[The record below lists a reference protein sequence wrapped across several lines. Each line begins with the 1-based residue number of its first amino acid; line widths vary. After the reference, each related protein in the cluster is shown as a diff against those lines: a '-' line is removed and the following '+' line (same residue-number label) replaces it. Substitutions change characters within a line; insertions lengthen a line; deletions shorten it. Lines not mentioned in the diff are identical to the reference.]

1 MSDIDHI
8 SEDLFFKLRNRFP
21 KVNMGDE
28 NGQTTTNPLES
39 RFFNFKFEH
48 EGKKYGQVTCSLI
61 DNQALKV
68 YFNQGLTED
77 MDEAT
82 EENWYQFLK
91 ELRKFAKTNMLTFD
105 VRDITKDTLD
115 QKDIEFV
122 SKHAKEKSAVQES
135 KINWERHGRFSEGN
149 HKSIKIH
156 VVHNNKL
163 DENPNN
169 RLIGIEKIY
178 LVNENK
184 ERFLLPFVSVSGAKA
199 MAMHCAQG
207 GTPYDVDGT
216 TITKAVTEMKN
227 LSRFGMALRN
237 KTFESEEPMKV
248 VRASKHIKEQIKK
261 NLYRMAGA
269 RSFAEG
275 MEGLRSILAAESRD
289 QTEVLKDWFIQ
300 NTYDDKLDTWL
311 ESATNALR
319 RCMEQNVNLSE
330 EDDKIDYSDA
340 ILDKDQTAK
349 RAAKPA
355 QIGSSLELY
364 ANSAKDEEM
373 MSLIKSQPMRGMI
386 RLILADIAARAVDD
400 ETAILASKA
409 DMGEFTIKHKQMIE
423 IYLKDLYGENP
434 PRKEPEA
441 KKDLYGKK
449 KSPEDE
455 FEEEIMKMGEED
467 MDEVI
472 LSPSDQPDPVGD
484 AQQAQ
489 IGQAL
494 SPGGSIDT
502 GVKNSVAGVSND
514 NMPGNEEEEELES
527 IGDRHK
533 RERFKSIKKINNRLK
548 NESDESMEAGVCNHT
563 SEGAMC
569 PVHGMEECGSGMG
582 SATIVVGEEEQVADE
597 GSKFAEEKKDVER
610 YDRDDDSHSARKKIH
625 TDYEERWGNKRP
637 DDWRYGIDEPSLTRN
652 DPDVD
657 EGNEFSGELAK
668 AKASHKD
675 EFEVDGK
682 KYKVKEGAKPDF
694 LDMDKDGDKK
704 EPMKK
709 ALRDKKEVE
718 EHILTMRRLAG
729 LSENYIYAQEEE
741 DPAAAVDAAVS
752 GLDAEAPAE
761 DPAAAA
767 PAEAPAAP
775 ASDFTIND
783 WEKVAA
789 LKDHY
794 LDKGANDEEAQ
805 STSAKDLGFD
815 PAVVSAWVEKNQ
827 PSQGIENERGKRD
840 EETPSDEESND
851 KFEPGDE
858 DREQISKF
866 AESNKKKPDADKD
879 GIPDWADKRPNKA
892 DGAADRKRS
901 DEALE
906 KLKMAAGIW

>member
-1 MSDIDHI
+1 
-8 SEDLFFKLRNRFP
+8 
-21 KVNMGDE
+21 
-28 NGQTTTNPLES
+28 
-39 RFFNFKFEH
+39 
-48 EGKKYGQVTCSLI
+48 
-61 DNQALKV
+61 
-68 YFNQGLTED
+68 
-77 MDEAT
+77 
-82 EENWYQFLK
+82 
-91 ELRKFAKTNMLTFD
+91 
-105 VRDITKDTLD
+105 
-115 QKDIEFV
+115 
-122 SKHAKEKSAVQES
+122 
-135 KINWERHGRFSEGN
+135 
-149 HKSIKIH
+149 
-156 VVHNNKL
+156 
-163 DENPNN
+163 
-169 RLIGIEKIY
+169 
-178 LVNENK
+178 
-184 ERFLLPFVSVSGAKA
+184 
-199 MAMHCAQG
+199 
-207 GTPYDVDGT
+207 
-216 TITKAVTEMKN
+216 
-227 LSRFGMALRN
+227 
-237 KTFESEEPMKV
+237 
-248 VRASKHIKEQIKK
+248 
-261 NLYRMAGA
+261 
-269 RSFAEG
+269 
-275 MEGLRSILAAESRD
+275 
-289 QTEVLKDWFIQ
+289 
-300 NTYDDKLDTWL
+300 
-311 ESATNALR
+311 
-319 RCMEQNVNLSE
+319 
-330 EDDKIDYSDA
+330 
-340 ILDKDQTAK
+340 
-349 RAAKPA
+349 
-355 QIGSSLELY
+355 
-364 ANSAKDEEM
+364 
-373 MSLIKSQPMRGMI
+373 
-386 RLILADIAARAVDD
+386 
-400 ETAILASKA
+400 
-409 DMGEFTIKHKQMIE
+409 MGEFTIKHKQMIE

-597 GSKFAEEKKDVER
+597 G
-610 YDRDDDSHSARKKIH
+610 
-625 TDYEERWGNKRP
+625 
-637 DDWRYGIDEPSLTRN
+637 
-652 DPDVD
+652 
-657 EGNEFSGELAK
+657 NEFSGALAK
-668 AKASHKD
+668 AKAAHKD

-682 KYKVKEGAKPDF
+682 KYKVKEGAKPDYPD
-694 LDMDKDGDKK
+694 LDGDGNEEEPISKAIKDK
-704 EPMKK
+704 EKVK
-709 ALRDKKEVE
+709 

-767 PAEAPAAP
+767 PAEAPVAP

-815 PAVVSAWVEKNQ
+815 PAIVSAWVEKNQ